1 MMRLILVFCLSVIC
15 SSYNTPKLGQRILF
29 NYEGSNK
36 ETDKSIFY
44 YTEKEELKNAG
55 FDERYNKID
64 SKELEQELINAKKNY
79 EIMKLLKKLENPLL
93 GENDKLLLIE
103 SNKFL
108 FLDLDNTAINILKG
122 DLLTDWEFNFGD

>member
-1 MMRLILVFCLSVIC
+1 MRLIIGLCYLIGC
-15 SSYNTPKLGQRILF
+15 SCYNVPKLGQRILI
-29 NYEGSNK
+29 NYEGNNK

-64 SKELEQELINAKKNY
+64 SKELEQELTNAKNY
-79 EIMKLLKKLENPLL
+79 EILKLLKKLENPLL

-108 FLDLDNTAINILKG
+108 FLDLDSTAINILKG
-122 DLLTDWEFNFGD
+122 GLLTDWEFNFGD